1 MELEPS
7 TILGEDIDFRGRL
20 KFRNDLKILGKFKGI
35 IETNGNLIIGE
46 TAEVKADISSGSVVV
61 GGILKGNI
69 SAEKHVEIKSK
80 GNIRGDIKTPDLQ
93 IASGAKFTGSCQ
105 ME

>member
-1 MELEPS
+1 M
-7 TILGEDIDFRGRL
+7 
-20 KFRNDLKILGKFKGI
+20 KILGKFQGT
-35 IETNGNLIIGE
+35 IETDGRLIIGE
-46 TAEVKADISSGSVVV
+46 TAEVRADITSGSVVV
-61 GGILKGNI
+61 GGILRGNI
-69 SAEKHVEIKSK
+69 QAEKNVEIKSK